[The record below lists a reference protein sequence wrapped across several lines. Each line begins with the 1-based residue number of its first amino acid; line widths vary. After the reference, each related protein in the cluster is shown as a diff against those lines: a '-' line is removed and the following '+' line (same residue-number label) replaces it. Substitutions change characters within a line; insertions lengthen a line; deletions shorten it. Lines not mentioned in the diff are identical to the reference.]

1 MPSVI
6 RTHQVIETTPG
17 AETVTPGAYARAALL
32 IPLGVV
38 ALLMSPMLLAL
49 VRHPDIELLVSFG
62 VPQYFVFAT
71 ILAVVA
77 RGKDERQLTKLALW
91 APVLFVPVL
100 VGPFVWEADTL
111 DDAARVA
118 GLMGAI
124 GLGVGYFCVAITL
137 GIWRLSRYG
146 HRGPAGV
153 GLAGK
158 EHAG

>member
-1 MPSVI
+1 M
-6 RTHQVIETTPG
+6 
-17 AETVTPGAYARAALL
+17 AAFSFL
-32 IPLGVV
+32 IQSDDPIGPEKPPLNFQQISG
-38 ALLMSPMLLAL
+38 LH
-49 VRHPDIELLVSFG
+49 R
-62 VPQYFVFAT
+62 
-71 ILAVVA
+71 
-77 RGKDERQLTKLALW
+77 KDERQLTKLALW